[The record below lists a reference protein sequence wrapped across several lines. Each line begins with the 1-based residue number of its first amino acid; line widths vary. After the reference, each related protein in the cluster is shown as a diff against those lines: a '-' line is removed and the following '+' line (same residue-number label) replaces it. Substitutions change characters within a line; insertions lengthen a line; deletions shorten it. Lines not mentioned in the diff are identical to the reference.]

1 MAKQS
6 ENTNGKQTADR
17 LPNGKFAPKNKIGN
31 RFKEGKSGN
40 PDGKPEG
47 AKNVSTILKELLAQI
62 APTEILNAKF
72 VKEFCKGKKT
82 VTTADA
88 VAARLLNE
96 GLIKGEP
103 WAVKEILDRT
113 EGKAAQSLELT
124 GKDGGAIQTESK
136 TDLTKLSIDELIE
149 FKKMLEKVNG

>member
-1 MAKQS
+1 MAKKS
-6 ENTNGKQTADR
+6 ENTNGQQTADR
-17 LPNGKFAPKNKIGN
+17 KPNGKFAAGNKLGN
-31 RFKEGKSGN
+31 RFKKGESGN

-47 AKNVSTILKELLAQI
+47 AKNVSTILKELLEQV
-62 APTEILNAKF
+62 APNEILNAKF

-124 GKDGGAIQTESK
+124 GANGGAIVSEHRIIKPKTNDGDQT
-136 TDLTKLSIDELIE
+136 T
-149 FKKMLEKVNG
+149 